1 MGYRRVRVHWRTNAH
16 ANSHANSNGNTN
28 RHSYPNARS
37 DSDSNAYTHADPYAV
52 TYSYAYANRNAYANT
67 LRRDSP
73 ELHRKE
79 NPERADD
86 LAKRR
91 IYHDGN
97 HQRSAGAQNRLAELA
112 ARLPARLLDDGDFS
126 FGLRSRIADSGLGT
140 TDRKI

>member
-1 MGYRRVRVHWRTNAH
+1 MGCGRIRVCWLADSTAD
-16 ANSHANSNGNTN
+16 SNGNTN

-37 DSDSNAYTHADPYAV
+37 DSNSNAHSNADN
-52 TYSYAYANRNAYANT
+52 YS

-97 HQRSAGAQNRLAELA
+97 HQRSAGTQNRLAELA